1 MSVIQTTSDGLDSES
16 SAALFPILFVLRLVT
31 RQLAKGNVGFVVKLS
46 TELMKDNKALF
57 CQIVGLTAAH
67 VQL

>member
-16 SAALFPILFVLRLVT
+16 SAALPILFVLRLVT